1 MPQHVPADATPEAA
15 TIVREYGHVA
25 AWEPQTPRLR
35 PLHLLASWLVATVAV
50 LIAAEILPGLS
61 VGSFVDAVVAAA
73 LIATLNA
80 IIPPIIAALRLPFT
94 LAIGFPLVL
103 VIDALILLLTS
114 HISTRTI
121 RVDSFG
127 WALLAAVVIAAAM
140 IVVETIIGADDDDTY
155 SLRVIRRI
163 ARRQGLRARTNV
175 PGILFLEIDG
185 LALPVL
191 QRAMRDGNAPNMAR
205 WLQAGSHHLAE
216 WETDL
221 SSQTGASQAGILL
234 GNNDDIP
241 AFRWAD
247 KATGRVIAC
256 SSPGDCA
263 DMERRLSTGGG
274 LLTDDGAS
282 RGNLFSGDA
291 DAVILTVSRMDEE
304 KRANPGYR
312 SFLANG
318 FNVTRMLVLFAWEM
332 AIEWASA
339 VAQRRRDVR
348 PRGVRG
354 GRYPLIRA
362 TVCVAI
368 RDLIVF
374 GVLTDIMRGR
384 PAVYATFSSYDEVA
398 HHSGLERADT
408 LAALRKLDEQFGR
421 IESARRYAP
430 RPYKLVVL
438 SDHGQTQGATF
449 KQRNGYDLRA
459 FVERS
464 LQEGTVTG
472 VGGGDENDASA
483 KHAFSEATGRRLG
496 PDDHQP
502 QLREPEVVVLG
513 SGNLGLIYLMD
524 ANRRLTLEEID
535 ERHPHLVTALRTH
548 PNIGFVLVHS
558 AADGPVVLGTAGAR
572 FLQSDRVE
580 GDDPLAPFSPNAA
593 AHLLRSS
600 RFTHA
605 PDILINSFY
614 DDQLEEG
621 CAFEELI
628 SFHGGLGGP
637 QTRPFILHPVEL
649 PLPDKP
655 IVGAVDVHA
664 VLAGWRRSLAAEQTA
679 PPAATGTAGPRAGP
693 LAAPLTPG
701 A

>member
-1 MPQHVPADATPEAA
+1 MRSPDTGTLA
-15 TIVREYGHVA
+15 REYGHVA
-25 AWEPQTPRLR
+25 AWEPQTPRLD
-35 PLHLLASWLVATVAV
+35 PLHLLTSWLVGTVAV
-50 LIAAEILPGLS
+50 LIAAEVVPGLT
-61 VGSFVDAVVAAA
+61 VGSFRDAAA
-73 LIATLNA
+73 AAAAIALLNA
-80 IIPPIIAALRLPFT
+80 MIPPIIAALRLPFT
-94 LAIGFPLVL
+94 LAVGFPLVL
-103 VIDALILLLTS
+103 AIDALILMLVSQIATTS
-114 HISTRTI
+114 IH
-121 RVDSFG
+121 VDSFG

-163 ARRQGLRARTNV
+163 ARRQGIRARTNV

-205 WLQAGSHHLAE
+205 WLEAGSHHLAE

-234 GNNDDIP
+234 GHNDDIP

-247 KATGRVIAC
+247 KETGRVIAC
-256 SSPGDCA
+256 SSPSDCA

-291 DAVILTVSRMDEE
+291 DAVILTVSRMNEE

-312 SFLANG
+312 AFLANG
-318 FNVTRMLVLFAWEM
+318 FNVTRMLVLFAWEV
-332 AIEWASA
+332 ALELASA

-348 PRGVRG
+348 PRGARG

-374 GVLTDIMRGR
+374 GVLTDMMRGR

-408 LAALRKLDEQFGR
+408 LAALRKLDAQFGR
-421 IESARRYAP
+421 IESACRYAP

-449 KQRNGYDLRA
+449 RQRNGYDLRA

-464 LQEGTVTG
+464 LARRDRHRRRRRRRERR
-472 VGGGDENDASA
+472 VGPACLLGGD
-483 KHAFSEATGRRLG
+483 
-496 PDDHQP
+496 
-502 QLREPEVVVLG
+502 
-513 SGNLGLIYLMD
+513 
-524 ANRRLTLEEID
+524 
-535 ERHPHLVTALRTH
+535 
-548 PNIGFVLVHS
+548 
-558 AADGPVVLGTAGAR
+558 
-572 FLQSDRVE
+572 
-580 GDDPLAPFSPNAA
+580 
-593 AHLLRSS
+593 RS
-600 RFTHA
+600 R
-605 PDILINSFY
+605 
-614 DDQLEEG
+614 
-621 CAFEELI
+621 
-628 SFHGGLGGP
+628 
-637 QTRPFILHPVEL
+637 
-649 PLPDKP
+649 
-655 IVGAVDVHA
+655 
-664 VLAGWRRSLAAEQTA
+664 
-679 PPAATGTAGPRAGP
+679 
-693 LAAPLTPG
+693 AAPR
-701 A
+701 